1 MKFFTTISK
10 LSNLILLFSV
20 VILLTSI
27 ENAYPEN
34 GGGDDKYNKGITVS
48 PSHLNYKVDL
58 GKTKTQKVKVAN
70 YSSKTKKF
78 RIVYSDFDMT
88 LDGKSQF
95 LDAGTSKYSLSKY
108 INIAPSFLELAP
120 GETADVSITIT
131 IPDDSLANKAA
142 WGVLMVEQA
151 EERQN
156 LDPGNGGGNT
166 VAFGITPTV
175 AFGVWIYQNPP
186 HVLTN
191 AVEILDFSFDGKDQN
206 KPKYLLLN
214 VENMGDG
221 ISFCKSYV
229 ELTNLNTG
237 EQQTLGGKR
246 FTVLP
251 GYKRTFFYEVPAIL
265 PKGKYSAVGVI
276 DYGSNSEIL
285 AAELEIQIE

>member
-1 MKFFTTISK
+1 MKFFTANFKIAQTVSFF
-10 LSNLILLFSV
+10 LF
-20 VILLTSI
+20 VILFTSVGK
-27 ENAYPEN
+27 AYSEN
-34 GGGDDKYNKGITVS
+34 GGDDDKYNKGITVS

-70 YSSKTKKF
+70 YTSKAKKF
-78 RIVYSDFDMT
+78 RVIYNDFDMT

-120 GETADVSITIT
+120 GESADISVTVT
-131 IPDDSLANKAA
+131 IPEDSLANKAA
-142 WGVLMVEQA
+142 WGVLMIEQA
-151 EERQN
+151 EERQS
-156 LDPGNGGGNT
+156 LDPGNDGGNT

-186 HVLTN
+186 HVVSN
-191 AVEILDFSFDGKDQN
+191 AIEILDFSFDAKDQN

-214 VENMGDG
+214 VENTGDG

-237 EQQTLGGKR
+237 EQQTLGGKN
-246 FTVLP
+246 FTLLP
-251 GYKRTFFYEVPAIL
+251 GYKRIFFYEVLAIL